1 MIASMARVPAV
12 LMFVVLC
19 LPALAHELPAT
30 AARLRASAAEFTA
43 RLDSARR
50 AQLVLPFD
58 DAARTDWHYTPR
70 SRPGVSLAQLT
81 PVEREALHAM
91 LQVALSQAG
100 HQRVRDIIELERVLK
115 AIEFALSFLRDPE
128 KYSLVLFGDPDPVK
142 PWGWRFEG
150 HHVSLSFTIVGNHI
164 AASPTFFG
172 ANPARVAS
180 GPKAGLRALAAEE
193 DEARKLLG
201 MLDAGQRA
209 KAVID
214 ARSYGEIVTRASA
227 TVSPID
233 GRGLRASEMTQAQR
247 AQLRRLLTI
256 YAGTLEPGLR
266 DRRLVRSEEGDFG
279 TVLFAWAGPT
289 EPGKPHYYRI
299 QGARFL
305 VEYDSSQD
313 GGNHVHTVWRDFD
326 GDFGRDLLREH
337 YGKK

>member
-1 MIASMARVPAV
+1 MIASMVRTV
-12 LMFVVLC
+12 LVL
-19 LPALAHELPAT
+19 LFALACGPLAAHELPAT
-30 AARLRASAAEFTA
+30 AERLRAAAGAFSS
-43 RLDSARR
+43 RLDTARR
-50 AQLVLPFD
+50 AELLRPFD
-58 DAARTDWHYTPR
+58 DAARVDWHYTPR
-70 SRPGVSLAQLT
+70 SRPGVSLAQLSAA
-81 PVEREALHAM
+81 ERETLHA
-91 LQVALSQAG
+91 LLHAALSQAG

-115 AIEFALSFLRDPE
+115 AIEFALSLLRDPD
-128 KYSLVLFGDPDPVK
+128 KYSLVFFGVPDPVT

-150 HHVSLSFTIVGNHI
+150 HHISLSFTIVGDRI

-201 MLDAGQRA
+201 MLDTGLRA

-214 ARSYGEIVTRASA
+214 ARSYGEIVTRAA
-227 TVSPID
+227 ANVSPID
-233 GRGLRASEMTQAQR
+233 GRGLRASEMTELQR
-247 AQLRRLLTI
+247 AQLKKLI
-256 YAGTLEPGLR
+256 AVYASTLEPGLR
-266 DRRLVRSEEGDFG
+266 DQRVARSEEGDFG
-279 TVLFAWAGPT
+279 AVLFAWAGPT
-289 EPGKPHYYRI
+289 DAGKPHYYRI

-337 YGKK
+337 YKN